1 MPSHTPTFVFKEL
14 SLEVYSLRNLFL
26 LLAKLDPLHSA
37 DHGGA
42 GSEDCLKVNVY
53 TPAGVKSDA
62 QRKRIVWAKQTRV

>member
-1 MPSHTPTFVFKEL
+1 MPGHTPTFVFKEL
-14 SLEVYSLRNLFL
+14 SPQVYSLRDIFL
-26 LLAKLDPLHSA
+26 LLAKLFLLHSA

-62 QRKRIVWAKQTRV
+62 QRKRIV